1 MSDEAGEHAGAVHR
15 RDAALLI
22 RWILI
27 AAIVVAIVVV
37 AMDNR
42 DNVRVGYA
50 LGDAE
55 APIWIVMVAAAVG
68 GIVIGWLV
76 RHRPRHGA

>member
-1 MSDEAGEHAGAVHR
+1 MSDEVGEHASAVHR

-42 DNVRVGYA
+42 DDVRVGYA

-55 APIWIVMVAAAVG
+55 APIWIVMIAAAVA

-76 RHRPRHGA
+76 RHRPRRAS